1 MARPDQNPKHQAD
14 KEKADDVS
22 NPDKISYPRREL
34 PIIAPKFGC
43 PKQSE
48 KQEQIRKNCTRFEK
62 NRVSFHITPPTIYKA
77 GWLTLSGSITAR
89 LRRQLVLFKANLTTR

>member
-1 MARPDQNPKHQAD
+1 MARPDQNPNHQAD

-34 PIIAPKFGC
+34 PIIAPKLGC

-48 KQEQIRKNCTRFEK
+48 KQKQIRKNGTRFEK
-62 NRVSFHITPPTIYKA
+62 NRVFFHRIPPYYD
-77 GWLTLSGSITAR
+77 LPLPGSTTAR
-89 LRRQLVLFKANLTTR
+89 LRRQFVLFKTDLTTR

>member
-1 MARPDQNPKHQAD
+1 MARPDQNPNHQAD

-34 PIIAPKFGC
+34 PIIAPKLGC

-48 KQEQIRKNCTRFEK
+48 KQKQIRKNGTRFEK
-62 NRVSFHITPPTIYKA
+62 NRVFFHRTPPYYD
-77 GWLTLSGSITAR
+77 LPLSGSTAVR
-89 LRRQLVLFKANLTTR
+89 LRRKFVLFKANLTTRQ

>member
-1 MARPDQNPKHQAD
+1 MARPDQNPNHQAD

-34 PIIAPKFGC
+34 PIIAPKLGC

-48 KQEQIRKNCTRFEK
+48 KQKQIRKNCTRFEK
-62 NRVSFHITPPTIYKA
+62 NRMFFHSFLHY
-77 GWLTLSGSITAR
+77 
-89 LRRQLVLFKANLTTR
+89 N

>member
-1 MARPDQNPKHQAD
+1 MARPDQNPNHQTD

-34 PIIAPKFGC
+34 PIIAPKLGC

-48 KQEQIRKNCTRFEK
+48 KQKQIRKNGTRFEK
-62 NRVSFHITPPTIYKA
+62 NRVFFHITPPYY
-77 GWLTLSGSITAR
+77 L
-89 LRRQLVLFKANLTTR
+89 